1 MKMCLFFSFYMAFP
15 MIILLTTVLLTVT
28 ADNVTNNSNNGIIG
42 ILKLRQK
49 YYALQESQWWFRHRF
64 SSFLDCT
71 AKRFQFD
78 DVSKKAVITSSSFF
92 QSSLAYLLML
102 VFI

>member
-1 MKMCLFFSFYMAFP
+1 MAFP

-28 ADNVTNNSNNGIIG
+28 ADNVTNNSNNGTIG
-42 ILKLRQK
+42 ILKLQQK

-64 SSFLDCT
+64 SSFVECT
-71 AKRFQFD
+71 AKRFCFD
-78 DVSKKAVITSSSFF
+78 DVSKKVVLTSSSFF